1 MGIERPYVGA
11 YLFDTELARVDEVQD
26 RPEPRK
32 ASVLDPLGSREVLG
46 PRDADAV
53 DKEEEEDRRDRHLHR
68 LE

>member
-53 DKEEEEDRRDRHLHR
+53 D
-68 LE
+68 